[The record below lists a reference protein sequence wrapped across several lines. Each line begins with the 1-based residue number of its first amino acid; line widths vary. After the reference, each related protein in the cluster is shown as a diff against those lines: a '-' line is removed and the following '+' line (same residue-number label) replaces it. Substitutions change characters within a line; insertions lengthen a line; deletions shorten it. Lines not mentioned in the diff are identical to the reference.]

1 MRNLNYISKLITFL
15 KHYSYEEIL
24 LSAIALVVAFA
35 ANAATAVETT
45 TFQGKIAVGFGT
57 IPEIDADSDAATVV
71 FSKMDDGTYQFVLQ
85 QFSFG
90 ELVIGDVTITKGLNA
105 EEKDGTIVL
114 TTDNVEAPVTNSDMA
129 AALGG
134 KVLITMKATIKEGK
148 MVAELSNIH
157 VNLGG
162 TEMDVTAKFE
172 SSSSTT
178 GINSVSTASAQTS
191 RIYDLSGR
199 ELPAMQKGLN
209 IVKMA
214 NGETVKIIK

>member
-1 MRNLNYISKLITFL
+1 MKRF
-15 KHYSYEEIL
+15 L

-45 TFQGKIAVGFGT
+45 TFQGKIAVGAET
-57 IPEIDADSDAATVV
+57 IPEIGDDSDAATVV

-90 ELVIGDVTITKGLNA
+90 GLVIGDVTITKGLNA

-114 TTDNVEAPVTNSDMA
+114 TTDNVEAPVTNSEMA
-129 AALGG
+129 AMLGG

-162 TEMDVTAKFE
+162 TEMNVTAKFE

>member
-1 MRNLNYISKLITFL
+1 MKRF
-15 KHYSYEEIL
+15 L

-45 TFQGKIAVGFGT
+45 TFQGKIAVGAET
-57 IPEIDADSDAATVV
+57 IPEIDDNSDAATVV

-85 QFSFG
+85 QFSFSD
-90 ELVIGDVTITKGLNA
+90 LVIGDVTITKGLNA

-129 AALGG
+129 AMLGG

-157 VNLGG
+157 VNLLG
-162 TEMDVTAKFE
+162 TEMNVTAKFE

-178 GINSVSTASAQTS
+178 GINSVSNASAKTS

>member
-1 MRNLNYISKLITFL
+1 MKRF
-15 KHYSYEEIL
+15 L

-45 TFQGKIAVGFGT
+45 TFQGKIAVGFT
-57 IPEIDADSDAATVV
+57 AEIPEIGDDSDAATVV

-85 QFSFG
+85 QFSFSG
-90 ELVIGDVTITKGLNA
+90 LVIGDVTITKGLNA

-129 AALGG
+129 AMLGG

-157 VNLGG
+157 VFLGEG
-162 TEMDVTAKFE
+162 LDVTAKFE

>member
-1 MRNLNYISKLITFL
+1 MKRF
-15 KHYSYEEIL
+15 L

-45 TFQGKIAVGFGT
+45 TFQGKIAVGAET
-57 IPEIDADSDAATVV
+57 IPEIGDDSDAATVV

-114 TTDNVEAPVTNSDMA
+114 TTNNVEAPVTNSDMA

>member
-1 MRNLNYISKLITFL
+1 MKRF
-15 KHYSYEEIL
+15 L
-24 LSAIALVVAFA
+24 LSTIALVVAFA

-45 TFQGKIAVGFGT
+45 TFQGKIAVGFT
-57 IPEIDADSDAATVV
+57 AEIPEIGDDSDAATVV

-85 QFSFG
+85 QFSFSG
-90 ELVIGDVTITKGLNA
+90 LVIGDVTITKGLNA

-129 AALGG
+129 AMLGG
-134 KVLITMKATIKEGK
+134 KVLITMKATIKDGK

-178 GINSVSTASAQTS
+178 GINSVSTASAKAS

>member
-1 MRNLNYISKLITFL
+1 MKRF
-15 KHYSYEEIL
+15 L

-71 FSKMDDGTYQFVLQ
+71 FSKMDDDTYQFVLQ
-85 QFSFG
+85 QFSYG
-90 ELVIGDVTITKGLNA
+90 ELIIGDVTITKGLNA

-114 TTDNVEAPVTNSDMA
+114 TTNNVEAPVTNSDMA

-157 VNLGG
+157 VFLGEG
-162 TEMDVTAKFE
+162 LNVTAKFE

>member
-1 MRNLNYISKLITFL
+1 MKRF
-15 KHYSYEEIL
+15 L

-45 TFQGKIAVGFGT
+45 TFQGKIAVGFET
-57 IPEIDADSDAATVV
+57 IPEIDDNSDAATVV

-114 TTDNVEAPVTNSDMA
+114 TTNNVEAPVTNSDMA

-178 GINSVSTASAQTS
+178 GINSVSTASAQNS

>member
-1 MRNLNYISKLITFL
+1 MKRF
-15 KHYSYEEIL
+15 L

-35 ANAATAVETT
+35 ANASTAVETT

-129 AALGG
+129 AMLGG

-157 VNLGG
+157 VNLSG

>member
-1 MRNLNYISKLITFL
+1 MKRF
-15 KHYSYEEIL
+15 L

-45 TFQGKIAVGFGT
+45 TFQGKIAVGAET
-57 IPEIDADSDAATVV
+57 IPEIGDDSDAATVV
-71 FSKMDDGTYQFVLQ
+71 FNKMDDGTYQFVLQ
-85 QFSFG
+85 QFSFSG
-90 ELVIGDVTITKGLNA
+90 IVIGDVTITKGLNA

-114 TTDNVEAPVTNSDMA
+114 TTDNVEAPVTNSEMA
-129 AALGG
+129 AMLGG

-157 VNLGG
+157 VFLGEG
-162 TEMDVTAKFE
+162 LDVTAKFE

-178 GINSVSTASAQTS
+178 GINSVSTASVQTS

>member
-1 MRNLNYISKLITFL
+1 MKRF
-15 KHYSYEEIL
+15 L

-45 TFQGKIAVGFGT
+45 TFQGKIAVGFET
-57 IPEIDADSDAATVV
+57 IPEIDDNSDAATVV

-85 QFSFG
+85 QFSFSG
-90 ELVIGDVTITKGLNA
+90 LVIGDVTITKGLNA

-129 AALGG
+129 AMLGG
-134 KVLITMKATIKEGK
+134 KVLITMKATIKDGK

>member
-1 MRNLNYISKLITFL
+1 MKRF
-15 KHYSYEEIL
+15 L

-45 TFQGKIAVGFGT
+45 TFQGKIAVGAET
-57 IPEIDADSDAATVV
+57 IPEIDDNSDAATVV

-90 ELVIGDVTITKGLNA
+90 KLVIGDVTITKGLNA

-114 TTDNVEAPVTNSDMA
+114 TTNNVEAPVTNSDMA

-134 KVLITMKATIKEGK
+134 KVLITMNATIKEGK

-157 VNLGG
+157 VNLLGQ
-162 TEMDVTAKFE
+162 EMNVTAKFE

>member
-1 MRNLNYISKLITFL
+1 MKRF
-15 KHYSYEEIL
+15 L

-71 FSKMDDGTYQFVLQ
+71 FSKMDDGTYQLVLQ

-114 TTDNVEAPVTNSDMA
+114 TTNNVEAPVTNSDMA

>member
-1 MRNLNYISKLITFL
+1 MKRF
-15 KHYSYEEIL
+15 L

-57 IPEIDADSDAATVV
+57 IPEIDANSDAATVV

-129 AALGG
+129 AMLGG
-134 KVLITMKATIKEGK
+134 KVLITMKATIKDGK

-178 GINSVSTASAQTS
+178 GINSVSTASVQTS

>member
-1 MRNLNYISKLITFL
+1 MKRF
-15 KHYSYEEIL
+15 L

-45 TFQGKIAVGFGT
+45 TFQGKIAVGFET
-57 IPEIDADSDAATVV
+57 IPEIDDNSDAATVV

-85 QFSFG
+85 QFSFSG
-90 ELVIGDVTITKGLNA
+90 LVIGDVTITKGLNA

-129 AALGG
+129 AMLGG

-157 VNLGG
+157 VFLGEG
-162 TEMDVTAKFE
+162 LDVTAKFE

-178 GINSVSTASAQTS
+178 SINSVSTASAQTS

>member
-1 MRNLNYISKLITFL
+1 MKRF
-15 KHYSYEEIL
+15 L

-45 TFQGKIAVGFGT
+45 TFQGKIAIGAET
-57 IPEIDADSDAATVV
+57 IPEIDDNSDAATVV
-71 FSKMDDGTYQFVLQ
+71 FNKMDDGTYQFVLQ

-90 ELVIGDVTITKGLNA
+90 GLVIGDVTITKGLNA

-114 TTDNVEAPVTNSDMA
+114 TTDNVEAPVTNSEMA
-129 AALGG
+129 AMLGG

-157 VNLGG
+157 VFLGEG
-162 TEMDVTAKFE
+162 LDVTAKFE

-178 GINSVSTASAQTS
+178 GINSVSTASAQTL

>member
-1 MRNLNYISKLITFL
+1 MKRF
-15 KHYSYEEIL
+15 L

-85 QFSFG
+85 QFSYG
-90 ELVIGDVTITKGLNA
+90 ELIIGDVTITKGLNA
-105 EEKDGTIVL
+105 EEKAGTIVL
-114 TTDNVEAPVTNSDMA
+114 TTDNVEAPITNSPMA
-129 AALGG
+129 ATLGG

>member
-1 MRNLNYISKLITFL
+1 MKRF
-15 KHYSYEEIL
+15 L

-114 TTDNVEAPVTNSDMA
+114 TTDNVEAPVTNSKMA

-157 VNLGG
+157 VNLSG

-172 SSSSTT
+172 SSSST
-178 GINSVSTASAQTS
+178 GINSVSTASAKAS

>member
-1 MRNLNYISKLITFL
+1 MKRF
-15 KHYSYEEIL
+15 L

-45 TFQGKIAVGFGT
+45 TFQGKIAVGFET
-57 IPEIDADSDAATVV
+57 IPEIDDNSDAATVV

-114 TTDNVEAPVTNSDMA
+114 TTNNVEAPVTNSNMA
-129 AALGG
+129 AMLGG
-134 KVLITMKATIKEGK
+134 KVLITMNATIKEGK

-157 VNLGG
+157 VNLSG

-172 SSSSTT
+172 SSSST
-178 GINSVSTASAQTS
+178 GINSVSNASAKTS

>member
-1 MRNLNYISKLITFL
+1 MKRF
-15 KHYSYEEIL
+15 L

-45 TFQGKIAVGFGT
+45 TFQGKIAVGFT
-57 IPEIDADSDAATVV
+57 AEIPEIGDDSDAATVV

-85 QFSFG
+85 QFSFST
-90 ELVIGDVTITKGLNA
+90 LVIGDVTITKGLNA

-114 TTDNVEAPVTNSDMA
+114 TTNNVEAPVTNSYMADM
-129 AALGG
+129 LGG
-134 KVLITMKATIKEGK
+134 KVLITMNATIKEGK

-157 VNLGG
+157 VNLSG

-178 GINSVSTASAQTS
+178 GINSVSNASAKAS

>member
-1 MRNLNYISKLITFL
+1 MKRF
-15 KHYSYEEIL
+15 L

-35 ANAATAVETT
+35 TNAATAVETT
-45 TFQGKIAVGFGT
+45 TFQGKIAVGFT
-57 IPEIDADSDAATVV
+57 AEIPEIGDDSDAATVV

-85 QFSFG
+85 QFSFSN
-90 ELVIGDVTITKGLNA
+90 LVIGDVTITKGLNA

-114 TTDNVEAPVTNSDMA
+114 TTNNVEAPVTNSNMA
-129 AALGG
+129 TMLGG
-134 KVLITMKATIKEGK
+134 KVLITMKATIKDGK

-157 VNLGG
+157 VNLLGQ
-162 TEMDVTAKFE
+162 EMNVTAKFE

-178 GINSVSTASAQTS
+178 GINSVSNASAKTS

-199 ELPAMQKGLN
+199 ELPTMQKGLN

>member
-1 MRNLNYISKLITFL
+1 MKRF
-15 KHYSYEEIL
+15 L

-85 QFSFG
+85 QFSYG
-90 ELVIGDVTITKGLNA
+90 ELIIGDVTITKGLNA
-105 EEKDGTIVL
+105 EEKAGTIVL
-114 TTDNVEAPVTNSDMA
+114 TTDNVEAPITNSPMA
-129 AALGG
+129 ATLGG

-157 VNLGG
+157 VFLGEG
-162 TEMDVTAKFE
+162 LNVTAKFE

>member
-1 MRNLNYISKLITFL
+1 MKRF
-15 KHYSYEEIL
+15 L
-24 LSAIALVVAFA
+24 LSTIALVIAFA
-35 ANAATAVETT
+35 ANAATVVETT
-45 TFQGKIAVGFGT
+45 TFQGKIAVGFT
-57 IPEIDADSDAATVV
+57 AEIPEIGDDSDAATVV

-85 QFSFG
+85 QFSFSG
-90 ELVIGDVTITKGLNA
+90 LVIGDVTITKGLNA

-129 AALGG
+129 AMLGG

-157 VNLGG
+157 VNLSG

>member
-1 MRNLNYISKLITFL
+1 MKRF
-15 KHYSYEEIL
+15 L

-45 TFQGKIAVGFGT
+45 TFQGKIAVGAET
-57 IPEIDADSDAATVV
+57 IPEIGDDSDAATVV

-114 TTDNVEAPVTNSDMA
+114 TTNNVEAPVTNSDMA

-162 TEMDVTAKFE
+162 TEIDVTAKFE

-209 IVKMA
+209 IVR
-214 NGETVKIIK
+214 

>member
-1 MRNLNYISKLITFL
+1 MKRF
-15 KHYSYEEIL
+15 L

-45 TFQGKIAVGFGT
+45 TFQGKIAVGFT
-57 IPEIDADSDAATVV
+57 AEIPEIGDDSDAATVV

-85 QFSFG
+85 QFSFSG
-90 ELVIGDVTITKGLNA
+90 LVIGDVTITKGLNA

-129 AALGG
+129 AMLGG

-157 VNLGG
+157 VNLLG
-162 TEMDVTAKFE
+162 TEMNVPSKFE

-178 GINSVSTASAQTS
+178 GINSVSTAAAQTS

>member
-1 MRNLNYISKLITFL
+1 MKRF
-15 KHYSYEEIL
+15 L

-85 QFSFG
+85 HFSFG

-129 AALGG
+129 AMLGG
-134 KVLITMKATIKEGK
+134 KVLITMKATIKDGK

-178 GINSVSTASAQTS
+178 GINSVSTASVQTS

>member
-1 MRNLNYISKLITFL
+1 MKRF
-15 KHYSYEEIL
+15 L

-45 TFQGKIAVGFGT
+45 TFQGKIAVGAGT
-57 IPEIDADSDAATVV
+57 IPEIDDNSDAATVV

-85 QFSFG
+85 QFKFG
-90 ELVIGDVTITKGLNA
+90 DLVIGDVTITKGLNA

-114 TTDNVEAPVTNSDMA
+114 TTNNVEAPVTNSNMA
-129 AALGG
+129 AMLGG
-134 KVLITMKATIKEGK
+134 KVLITMNATIKEGK

-157 VNLGG
+157 VNLLGQ
-162 TEMDVTAKFE
+162 EMDVTAKFE

-178 GINSVSTASAQTS
+178 GINSVSNASAKTS

>member
-1 MRNLNYISKLITFL
+1 MKRF
-15 KHYSYEEIL
+15 L

-45 TFQGKIAVGFGT
+45 TFQGKIAVGAET
-57 IPEIDADSDAATVV
+57 IPEIDDNSDAATVV

-85 QFSFG
+85 QFSFSD
-90 ELVIGDVTITKGLNA
+90 LVIGDVTITKGLNA

-129 AALGG
+129 AMLGG

-157 VNLGG
+157 VNLLG

>member
-1 MRNLNYISKLITFL
+1 MKRF
-15 KHYSYEEIL
+15 L
-24 LSAIALVVAFA
+24 LSAIALVLAFA

-45 TFQGKIAVGFGT
+45 TFQGKIAVGAET
-57 IPEIDADSDAATVV
+57 IPEIGDDSDAATVV
-71 FSKMDDGTYQFVLQ
+71 FNKMDDGTYQFVLQ
-85 QFSFG
+85 QFSFSG
-90 ELVIGDVTITKGLNA
+90 IVIGDVTITKGLNA

-114 TTDNVEAPVTNSDMA
+114 TTNNVEAPVTNSNMA
-129 AALGG
+129 TMLGG
-134 KVLITMKATIKEGK
+134 KVLITMKATIKDGK

-157 VNLGG
+157 VNLLGQ
-162 TEMDVTAKFE
+162 EMNVTAKFE

>member
-1 MRNLNYISKLITFL
+1 MKRF
-15 KHYSYEEIL
+15 L

-45 TFQGKIAVGFGT
+45 TFQGKIAVGFT
-57 IPEIDADSDAATVV
+57 AEIPEIDDNSDAATVV

-85 QFSFG
+85 QFSFSN
-90 ELVIGDVTITKGLNA
+90 LVIGDVTITKGLNA

-114 TTDNVEAPVTNSDMA
+114 TTDNVEAPVTNSNMA
-129 AALGG
+129 AMLGG

-157 VNLGG
+157 VNLSG

-178 GINSVSTASAQTS
+178 GINSVSNASAKAS

>member
-1 MRNLNYISKLITFL
+1 MKRF
-15 KHYSYEEIL
+15 L

-45 TFQGKIAVGFGT
+45 TFQGKIAVGAET
-57 IPEIDADSDAATVV
+57 IPEIGDDSDAATVV
-71 FSKMDDGTYQFVLQ
+71 FSKMDDGTYQFVLE
-85 QFSFG
+85 QFKFG
-90 ELVIGDVTITKGLNA
+90 DMIIGDVTITKGLNA
-105 EEKDGTIVL
+105 EEKDGTMVL
-114 TTDNVEAPVTNSDMA
+114 TTDNVEAPVTNSYMA
-129 AALGG
+129 TMLGG
-134 KVLITMKATIKEGK
+134 KVLITMNATIKEGK

-157 VNLGG
+157 VNLSG
-162 TEMDVTAKFE
+162 TEIDVTAKFE

-178 GINSVSTASAQTS
+178 GINSVSNASAKTS

>member
-1 MRNLNYISKLITFL
+1 MKRF
-15 KHYSYEEIL
+15 L

-71 FSKMDDGTYQFVLQ
+71 FSKMDDATYQFVLQ

-114 TTDNVEAPVTNSDMA
+114 TTNNVEAPVTNSDMA

-134 KVLITMKATIKEGK
+134 KVLITMKATIKDGK

>member
-1 MRNLNYISKLITFL
+1 MKRF
-15 KHYSYEEIL
+15 L

-45 TFQGKIAVGFGT
+45 TFQGKIAVGAGT
-57 IPEIDADSDAATVV
+57 IPEIDDNSDAATVV

-85 QFSFG
+85 QFKFG
-90 ELVIGDVTITKGLNA
+90 DLVIGDVTITKGLNA

-114 TTDNVEAPVTNSDMA
+114 TTNNVEAPVTNSYMADM
-129 AALGG
+129 LGG
-134 KVLITMKATIKEGK
+134 KVLITMNATIKEGK

-157 VNLGG
+157 VNLLGQ
-162 TEMDVTAKFE
+162 EMNVTAKFE

-178 GINSVSTASAQTS
+178 GINSVSNASAKAS

>member
-1 MRNLNYISKLITFL
+1 MKRF
-15 KHYSYEEIL
+15 L

-45 TFQGKIAVGFGT
+45 TFQGKIAVGFET
-57 IPEIDADSDAATVV
+57 IPEIDDNSDAATVV

-85 QFSFG
+85 QFSFSG
-90 ELVIGDVTITKGLNA
+90 LVIGDVTITKGLNA

-129 AALGG
+129 AMLGG

-157 VNLGG
+157 VNLSG

>member
-1 MRNLNYISKLITFL
+1 MKRF
-15 KHYSYEEIL
+15 L

-45 TFQGKIAVGFGT
+45 TFQGKIAVGFT
-57 IPEIDADSDAATVV
+57 AEIPEIGDDSDAATVV

-85 QFSFG
+85 QFSFSN
-90 ELVIGDVTITKGLNA
+90 LVIGDVTITKGLNA

-114 TTDNVEAPVTNSDMA
+114 TTNNVEAPVTNSNMA
-129 AALGG
+129 TMLGG
-134 KVLITMKATIKEGK
+134 KVLITMKATIKDGK

-157 VNLGG
+157 VNLLGQ
-162 TEMDVTAKFE
+162 EMNVTAKFE

-178 GINSVSTASAQTS
+178 GINSVSTASAKAS

>member
-1 MRNLNYISKLITFL
+1 MKRF
-15 KHYSYEEIL
+15 L

-71 FSKMDDGTYQFVLQ
+71 FSKMDDATYQFVLQ

-134 KVLITMKATIKEGK
+134 KVLITMKATIKDGK

-199 ELPAMQKGLN
+199 ELPTMQKGLN